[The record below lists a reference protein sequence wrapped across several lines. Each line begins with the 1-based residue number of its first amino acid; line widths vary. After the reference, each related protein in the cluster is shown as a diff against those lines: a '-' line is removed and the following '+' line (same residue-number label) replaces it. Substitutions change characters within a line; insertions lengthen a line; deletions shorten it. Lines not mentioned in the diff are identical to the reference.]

1 MTEKEKE
8 VLFVPHPAPCLPP
21 SPVLTSIYY
30 YMQSKSSPFITR
42 RSTCVVSALAVATLV
57 VFLIAGCSGGG
68 SDAGPASP
76 VGPGYY
82 VDATNG
88 DDANAGSSSAT
99 PWKTLGKLSASTF
112 FTGTTFYLK
121 RGETWYEELAI
132 PSSGVTVDAYGS
144 GVLPIIDGSIDMG
157 ASGWAA
163 LGGDIYSKAI
173 VLAVGEGLG
182 NISQNGALLNFV
194 PWTTNYAATLS
205 SASLGTYSYDY
216 PANTV
221 YIKVGTNPATNSYR
235 ASRKF
240 FGIRAANKS
249 TIAVK
254 NIQIQRFSLHGIG
267 YENCTDC
274 SVSSV
279 VVTRGGGAVIAASP
293 LLYAGNGIECGNAC
307 TNVLI
312 DNVTVSDIFDS
323 GISPQTFAGNQT
335 ASNITIQNSTV
346 DKVGFAGVELSVL
359 SNGGT
364 AGSSLSN
371 VTVSGLT
378 ITDSGKG
385 WSGRRYGTEG
395 HGIRIVADNGA
406 GTLSNIQVQRSS
418 ISGSAGD
425 GVKLGGEIG
434 TVTINRTRL
443 KANTIGINAAD
454 ASATS
459 LKLVLTASL
468 IYGNY
473 GHGVSFN
480 VPNGAGFN
488 IYQNTFYDNMSINIA
503 VFNQAGEA
511 RLQNNIFYSSADMTH
526 LYVASTLAG
535 GIVNNNCY
543 NNVANMFGY
552 NSLAYSTVADFIM
565 ATAFEADGL
574 GGPNVNLT
582 SAAGENFSPLTTS
595 QCRSLG
601 ATGIGVTLD
610 YAGNS
615 YTSPP
620 ASGALAY

>member
-1 MTEKEKE
+1 MATNSRPK
-8 VLFVPHPAPCLPP
+8 
-21 SPVLTSIYY
+21 TY
-30 YMQSKSSPFITR
+30 
-42 RSTCVVSALAVATLV
+42 VVSVLAASALVLHM
-57 VFLIAGCSGGG
+57 IAGCSGGG
-68 SDAGPASP
+68 SEAGPVSSG
-76 VGPGYY
+76 GPSYY

-88 DDANAGSSSAT
+88 NDVNAGTSAAV
-99 PWKTLGKLSASTF
+99 PWKTLGKISASTF
-112 FTGTTFYLK
+112 SAGTIIYLK
-121 RGETWYEELAI
+121 RGETWYEELTI
-132 PSSGVTVDAYGS
+132 PSSSVAIDAYGS
-144 GVLPIIDGSIDMG
+144 GALPIIDGSIDMG
-157 ASGWAA
+157 SSGWAS
-163 LGGDIYSKAI
+163 LDGNIYSKTI
-173 VLAVGEGLG
+173 VLAAGEGLG
-182 NISQNGALLNFV
+182 NISENGTLLSFA
-194 PWTTNYAATLS
+194 PWTTDYSTTLS
-205 SASLGTYSYDY
+205 SARLGTYSYDY

-221 YIKVGTNPATNSYR
+221 YIKVSTNPPTNSYR
-235 ASRKF
+235 TSRKF
-240 FGIRAANKS
+240 FGVYAANKS
-249 TIAVK
+249 AIRVK
-254 NIQIQRFSLHGIG
+254 NIQIQRFSLNGVG

-279 VVTRGGGAVIAASP
+279 VVTQGGGAVIAASP
-293 LLYAGNGIECGNAC
+293 LLYAGNGVECDNAC
-307 TNVLI
+307 TNILI

-323 GISPQTFAGNQT
+323 GISPQTFANNQT
-335 ASNITIQNSTV
+335 ASNITIQNSTI
-346 DKVGFAGVELSVL
+346 DKAGFAGVELSVL
-359 SNGGT
+359 SNGGST
-364 AGSSLSN
+364 GSSLSN

-378 ITDSGKG
+378 ITNSGQG

-395 HGIRIVADNGA
+395 HGIRIIADNGA
-406 GTLSNIQVQRSS
+406 GILSNIQVQRTS

-425 GVKLGGEIG
+425 GIRLGGEIG

-526 LYVASTLAG
+526 LYVATTLAG

-552 NSLAYSTVADFIM
+552 NSLAYSTVADFNM

-601 ATGIGVTLD
+601 AIGIGVTLD